1 MISSYHRKCYKR
13 SKTFQRR
20 SWITYFKFSGHFTV
34 HFKGKSLQLHHYCG
48 TAYTVN
54 QAAVLTWYWVRL

>member
-1 MISSYHRKCYKR
+1 MNYLA
-13 SKTFQRR
+13 
-20 SWITYFKFSGHFTV
+20 YFKFSGHFTV